1 MSVLANMSHLYIHS
15 GACGRFPNTLKA
27 LPWPTL
33 PPLGGWG
40 HLETP
45 PLVGGGGG
53 DTRPPSVSL
62 SHRVRVHYTQSL
74 NVYAG
79 QYIREPI
86 CRRLCM
92 ASDVPAKICLTNLR
106 LILEAP

>member
-1 MSVLANMSHLYIHS
+1 MSHLYIHS

-45 PLVGGGGG
+45 PLVGGGGWG
-53 DTRPPSVSL
+53 YPPTFCLVVS
-62 SHRVRVHYTQSL
+62 
-74 NVYAG
+74 
-79 QYIREPI
+79 
-86 CRRLCM
+86 
-92 ASDVPAKICLTNLR
+92 
-106 LILEAP
+106 